1 MFGRKK
7 RMIESLKRELLS
19 EMKAREREY
28 QRAEQLAAELKE
40 VREKLEKLEKLEGK
54 KAFIDQFYNLL
65 TFDGHRQEGCN
76 D

>member
-28 QRAEQLAAELKE
+28 QRAEQLSAELKE
-40 VREKLEKLEKLEGK
+40 VREKLEKLEGK